1 MREGEEKQG
10 DARRSQGMPG
20 NHSKESVK
28 KTKEQKKQK
37 AMHDEGAKGKARES
51 KVKPEVASLPSQMPC
66 EAR

>member
-1 MREGEEKQG
+1 MQERVRECQG
-10 DARRSQGMPG
+10 TIQ
-20 NHSKESVK
+20 KKVQK
-28 KTKEQKKQK
+28 KTKERKKQK